1 MGLWDLHQELSIR
14 AVRGHQAGA
23 DVAAE
28 GRFADVQDALWAH
41 EDRIER
47 LLLLTDAMWELLTE
61 RIGVTEEELAAKAA
75 EIDGRSG
82 AVDGRRPRA
91 TRRCDACEAAVPH
104 GRATCLFC
112 GHAQPGTGPFDAV

>member
-14 AVRGHQAGA
+14 AVRGAQAGDRTA
-23 DVAAE
+23 TE
-28 GRFADVQDALWAH
+28 GRFADVQHQVWRN

-61 RIGVTEEELAAKAA
+61 RLGVTEEELATKVT

-82 AVDGRRPRA
+82 PVDGRRPRA
-91 TRRCDACEAAVPH
+91 ARRCGACDAAVPH
-104 GRATCLFC
+104 DRATCLFC
-112 GHAQPGTGPFDAV
+112 GHEQPGTGPFDAV